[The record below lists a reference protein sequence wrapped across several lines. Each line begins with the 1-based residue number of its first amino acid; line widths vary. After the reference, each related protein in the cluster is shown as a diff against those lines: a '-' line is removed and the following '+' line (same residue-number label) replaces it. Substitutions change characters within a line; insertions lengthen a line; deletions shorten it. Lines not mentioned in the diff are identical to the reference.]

1 MNAPSLQQALLTVT
15 CGRARQRTVQ
25 PGHGSS
31 QVEKPRAS
39 AHVRDRVQ
47 SDLYK
52 AIAGQRAHSGPLSAR
67 SSNIAGFTEARNRPC
82 GKPRV
87 AQRSLRRTHAQ
98 AHHLPGPAAAITAS
112 AAPALAQPAPAHAPA
127 PAAAIISAAPW
138 AA

>member
-31 QVEKPRAS
+31 QVEEPRAS

-52 AIAGQRAHSGPLSAR
+52 AIAGQRAPLGSHS
-67 SSNIAGFTEARNRPC
+67 
-82 GKPRV
+82 
-87 AQRSLRRTHAQ
+87 
-98 AHHLPGPAAAITAS
+98 
-112 AAPALAQPAPAHAPA
+112 A
-127 PAAAIISAAPW
+127 PAAAASRASRKPGTAL
-138 AA
+138 AGNRG